1 MIKVLLVE
9 DDKLV
14 RKSLITAF
22 DWAKF
27 DMEIVGDSKNGE
39 KALEFLREQKV
50 DLIITDL
57 AMPIMSG
64 IELIRKVKQWYPSV
78 FIVVLSL
85 HQDFEYIQ
93 EAMRLGA
100 IDYIAKVELDTNSMD
115 ETLERI
121 HNRIQSEQS
130 NKTIPPE
137 SSIGNGWILISESD
151 LEGYVNMIKDTC
163 KQKEFFYLETD
174 ALFVPSKDER
184 FLDRLYSMN
193 RKDYL
198 LIIELDEQKK
208 YKLDDLRQWLQRHK
222 DRLLFYET
230 ISDQSITCIPLEKV
244 RMQEYN
250 KEEKQRQI
258 EQLIH
263 DTKAMQWVFHE
274 EVLAS
279 ILSRLQHLRLTSH
292 KLNEL
297 LMIGLGECR
306 KIYSLLTMK
315 PLELPE
321 YFSYWVEVEEWFNE
335 AQDSMFRAMYRP
347 SVSKETTAS
356 ILEAVSIIHEQLSTN
371 LTAADVAE
379 KVHMSR
385 SYFSV
390 CFKQVMGETFH
401 EYVRLAR
408 TKQAMDYFMHTNEKV
423 ATVAEKVGYTDV
435 KYFSKVF
442 KKSTGFLPSA
452 YRKKYAGG
460 NLFDKQ
466 ETIVSELNTKKDIDE
481 E

>member
-151 LEGYVNMIKDTC
+151 LEGYVNMIKNTC

-208 YKLDDLRQWLQRHK
+208 
-222 DRLLFYET
+222 
-230 ISDQSITCIPLEKV
+230 V
-244 RMQEYN
+244 
-250 KEEKQRQI
+250 
-258 EQLIH
+258 
-263 DTKAMQWVFHE
+263 
-274 EVLAS
+274 
-279 ILSRLQHLRLTSH
+279 
-292 KLNEL
+292 
-297 LMIGLGECR
+297 
-306 KIYSLLTMK
+306 
-315 PLELPE
+315 
-321 YFSYWVEVEEWFNE
+321 
-335 AQDSMFRAMYRP
+335 
-347 SVSKETTAS
+347 
-356 ILEAVSIIHEQLSTN
+356 
-371 LTAADVAE
+371 
-379 KVHMSR
+379 
-385 SYFSV
+385 
-390 CFKQVMGETFH
+390 
-401 EYVRLAR
+401 
-408 TKQAMDYFMHTNEKV
+408 
-423 ATVAEKVGYTDV
+423 
-435 KYFSKVF
+435 
-442 KKSTGFLPSA
+442 
-452 YRKKYAGG
+452 
-460 NLFDKQ
+460 
-466 ETIVSELNTKKDIDE
+466 
-481 E
+481 